1 MFFARLLDTRSAMPL
16 FVIAIFTAYAAIPR
30 LVYHSELPD
39 EYFIDLSNLA
49 LVSCLAI
56 WAGYSLPLF
65 DSRFGPNA
73 RRISINASW
82 FHGVVWTGFL
92 LFLLVTFATAEN
104 IPILSAVQ
112 GASALD
118 LDAQRGAFL
127 KGRTGLE
134 AVLPYLGALLV
145 TALLPYSLVHLFVEK
160 SRLRYLFLAIF
171 LAFTVSFLVKS
182 LFVNAA
188 FPLIYYLA
196 QQRKLTIPR
205 LLPVAGVVL
214 CVLYV
219 VSKLALGETASAGAD
234 IADNQGLADF
244 FKTTYRASGPLDFV
258 VWRSIAVPIFT
269 AADTLR
275 VFAERFGEEP
285 FWGATSSLIAAI
297 FSLDRVALEK
307 FVYEYQFGLNE
318 LANSNA
324 VFFTEAFANFYWYG
338 VVLFSMFVGQ
348 SLRWFRMSDDIGF
361 KALWMN
367 YCFTL
372 YTAGLLGTLLSN
384 GYSLMFFLALFC
396 SLRTT
401 KQPVRPVTSARAA
414 QT

>member
-30 LVYHSELPD
+30 LIYHSVLPD
-39 EYFIDLSNLA
+39 DYFIELSNLA

-56 WAGYSLPLF
+56 WAGFALPLF
-65 DSRFGPNA
+65 DSRFRPNA
-73 RRISINASW
+73 RRFGINANW
-82 FHGVVWTGFL
+82 FHGLVWTGFL
-92 LFLLVTFATAEN
+92 LFLLITFATAQN
-104 IPILSAVQ
+104 IPILSAIQ
-112 GASALD
+112 GASTVE

-134 AVLPYLGALLV
+134 AVLPYLGAVLV
-145 TALLPYSLVHLFVEK
+145 SALLPYSLVHLFIEK
-160 SRLRYLFLAIF
+160 SRLRYLFLAVF
-171 LAFTVSFLVKS
+171 LAFSVSFLVKS

-188 FPLIYYLA
+188 FPLIYFMA
-196 QQRKLTIPR
+196 QQRKLTISR
-205 LLPVAGVVL
+205 LVPLGGLVFCL
-214 CVLYV
+214 LYV
-219 VSKLALGETASAGAD
+219 VSTLALGDAAWTSARSMD
-234 IADNQGLADF
+234 QGLADF
-244 FKTTYRASGPLDFV
+244 FKTTYVASGPVNFV
-258 VWRSIAVPIFT
+258 IWRSIAVPIFT

-275 VFAERFGEEP
+275 VFAERFGGES
-285 FWGATSSLIAAI
+285 FWGATSSLISAI
-297 FSLDRVALEK
+297 FSFDRVTLEK

-324 VFFTEAFANFYWYG
+324 VFFTEAFANFSWYG

-348 SLRWFRMSDDIGF
+348 SLRWLRMSDDIAF

-372 YTAGLLGTLLSN
+372 YTAGLIGTLLSN
-384 GYSLMFFLALFC
+384 GYSLIFFLALFC

-401 KQPVRPVTSARAA
+401 KQPVRPLTRAPA
-414 QT
+414 GQT

>member
-30 LVYHSELPD
+30 LVYRTVLPD
-39 EYFIDLSNLA
+39 GYFIALSNLA

-65 DSRFGPNA
+65 DSRFHANA
-73 RRISINASW
+73 RRFSINANW
-82 FHGVVWTGFL
+82 FHALVGVGFL
-92 LFLLVTFATAEN
+92 LFLLVTFATAQH
-104 IPILSAVQ
+104 IPILSAIQ
-112 GASALD
+112 GASTLELD
-118 LDAQRGAFL
+118 MQRGTFL

-134 AVLPYLGALLV
+134 AVLPYLGTLLV
-145 TALLPYSLVHLFVEK
+145 TALLPYSLVNLFIEK

-182 LFVNAA
+182 LFVNAV
-188 FPLIYYLA
+188 FPLIYVMA
-196 QQRKLTIPR
+196 QQRKLTISR
-205 LLPVAGVVL
+205 LLPLAALVL
-214 CVLYV
+214 CLLYV
-219 VSKLALGETASAGAD
+219 LSTLALGDAASTAAD
-234 IADNQGLADF
+234 RVDEQGLADF
-244 FKTTYRASGPLDFV
+244 YKTTYKASGLLDFV

-275 VFAERFGEEP
+275 VFAERFVGEP
-285 FWGATSSLIAAI
+285 LLGATSSLVAAI
-297 FSLDRVALEK
+297 FSLDRVPLEK
-307 FVYEYQFGLNE
+307 LVYEYQFGFNE

-324 VFFTEAFANFYWYG
+324 VFFTEAFANFSWYG

-348 SLRWFRMSDDIGF
+348 SLRWFWLSDDLAF

-372 YTAGLLGTLLSN
+372 YIAGLIGTLLSN

-401 KQPVRPVTSARAA
+401 KQPVRPLTHAPVG

>member
-16 FVIAIFTAYAAIPR
+16 FVIAIFAAYAAIPR
-30 LVYHSELPD
+30 LVYNSALPD
-39 EYFIDLSNLA
+39 EYFIELSNLA

-65 DSRFGPNA
+65 DSRFRPNA
-73 RRISINASW
+73 RRFSINANW
-82 FHGVVWTGFL
+82 FHALVWIGFL
-92 LFLLVTFATAEN
+92 LFLLVTFATAQN
-104 IPILSAVQ
+104 IPILSAFQ
-112 GASALD
+112 GASTVE

-145 TALLPYSLVHLFVEK
+145 TALLPYSLVHLFIEK

-182 LFVNAA
+182 LFINAA
-188 FPLIYYLA
+188 FPLIYVMA
-196 QQRKLTIPR
+196 QQRKLTISR
-205 LLPVAGVVL
+205 LVPLAGVVL
-214 CVLYV
+214 CLLYV
-219 VSKLALGETASAGAD
+219 VSRLALGDAVSIRAD
-234 IADNQGLADF
+234 SMDEQGLADF
-244 FKTTYRASGPLDFV
+244 FKTTYKASGPLDFV

-275 VFAERFGEEP
+275 VFAERFGGEP
-285 FWGATSSLIAAI
+285 LLGATSSLISAI

-307 FVYEYQFGLNE
+307 FVFEYQFGLNE

-324 VFFTEAFANFYWYG
+324 VFFTEAFANFSWYG

-348 SLRWFRMSDDIGF
+348 SLRWFWISDDIAF

-372 YTAGLLGTLLSN
+372 YTAGLIGTLLSN

-401 KQPVRPVTSARAA
+401 KQPVRPLTRAPVG

>member
-1 MFFARLLDTRSAMPL
+1 MLFARLLDTRSAMPL

-30 LVYHSELPD
+30 LLYNSVLPD
-39 EYFIDLSNLA
+39 GYFIELSNLG

-65 DSRFGPNA
+65 DSRFRPNA
-73 RRISINASW
+73 RRFSINANW
-82 FHGVVWTGFL
+82 FHALIWIGFL
-92 LFLLVTFATAEN
+92 LFLLITFATAQN
-104 IPILSAVQ
+104 IPILSAFQ
-112 GASALD
+112 GASTVE

-134 AVLPYLGALLV
+134 AALPYLGALLV
-145 TALLPYSLVHLFVEK
+145 TALLPYSLVHLFLEK

-182 LFVNAA
+182 LFINAA
-188 FPLIYYLA
+188 FPLIYVIA
-196 QQRKLTIPR
+196 QRRKLTISR
-205 LLPVAGVVL
+205 VLLVAGLVL
-214 CVLYV
+214 CLLYF
-219 VSKLALGETASAGAD
+219 VSKLALGNVTFTGAD
-234 IADNQGLADF
+234 GMDEQGLADF
-244 FKTTYRASGPLDFV
+244 FKTTYKAGGLLDFV

-275 VFAERFGEEP
+275 VFASRLGGEP
-285 FWGATSSLIAAI
+285 LLGATSSLISAI
-297 FSLDRVALEK
+297 FSLDRVPLEK

-324 VFFTEAFANFYWYG
+324 VFFTEGFANFSWYG
-338 VVLFSMFVGQ
+338 VTLFSMFVGQ
-348 SLRWFRMSDDIGF
+348 SLRWFWLSNDIAF

-372 YTAGLLGTLLSN
+372 YTGGLIGTLLSN

-401 KQPVRPVTSARAA
+401 KQPVRPFIRAPVG